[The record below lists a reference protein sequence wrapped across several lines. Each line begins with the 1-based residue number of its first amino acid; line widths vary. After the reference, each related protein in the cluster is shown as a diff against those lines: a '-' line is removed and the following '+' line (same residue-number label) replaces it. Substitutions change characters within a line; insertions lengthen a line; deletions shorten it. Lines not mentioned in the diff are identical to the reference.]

1 MTRIGPLDAS
11 ADRRRP
17 QSLGHVS
24 PRDAVARPR
33 AQGLGSTTRLVRP
46 PPVRRAPGVE
56 ERRRAHCGGPVRR
69 GEVRE
74 SGGGERSGQSFG
86 TPGLR
91 VVSVVCWGTL
101 SIRTDPAKAAASL
114 LAGSTCVSSRVV
126 QTRFTPFRVLAL
138 AVAME
143 TASALSLAGMGAG
156 WRVRS
161 WPLLGFVGC
170 CLAYR
175 LHLFVQGHFDCP
187 CLGRLPRWTP
197 WVNAEFLGMVSWALL
212 TFLAMGGAMV
222 GWADAKGMDAGRGR
236 TP

>member
-1 MTRIGPLDAS
+1 MIQQTRWGCVAVLLMTAAAKLPL
-11 ADRRRP
+11 
-17 QSLGHVS
+17 V
-24 PRDAVARPR
+24 
-33 AQGLGSTTRLVRP
+33 LGSGRAVGLD
-46 PPVRRAPGVE
+46 PVVPFL
-56 ERRRAHCGGPVRR
+56 AHW
-69 GEVRE
+69 
-74 SGGGERSGQSFG
+74 Q
-86 TPGLR
+86 
-91 VVSVVCWGTL
+91 
-101 SIRTDPAKAAASL
+101 
-114 LAGSTCVSSRVV
+114 
-126 QTRFTPFRVLAL
+126 VLAL